1 MKRNL
6 QRTAINKKAVIEQL
20 KDTKGII
27 SIACQRV
34 GITRQTF
41 WMWLKDDP
49 DFKQEVDEITEYQ
62 IDYVESR
69 LLDKIEDGSDTA
81 IIFYLKCK
89 GKHRGYVEK
98 TELDINS
105 SSSSIKVE
113 FGSKDDNDETPPQI
127 LNG

>member
-6 QRTAINKKAVIEQL
+6 QRTTVNKKSVIEQL
-20 KDTKGII
+20 KNTKGII
-27 SIACQRV
+27 SIACERV

-41 WMWLKDDP
+41 WMWLRDDP
-49 DFKQEVDEITEYQ
+49 DFKKEVDEITEYQ

-105 SSSSIKVE
+105 SSNTIKVE
-113 FGSKDDNDETPPQI
+113 FGSKDDTDEQPPQI